1 MKQRY
6 ISTPLHRLQTK
17 PLQNCKSI
25 NTNSRTQNMASHK
38 SQINPGNANCT
49 SPLTTLLEFLRQV
62 TPPSDYLSLVAEYVT
77 KKPIRNPMNTNT
89 RHEHDQSQ
97 THGAKTASE
106 FTVHTL
112 HHYHEDIASASTPC
126 TTPSTLAAGFST
138 TGTKFSFRAPT
149 PSLSA
154 NTALATSFSRRL
166 GSRGL

>member
-1 MKQRY
+1 
-6 ISTPLHRLQTK
+6 
-17 PLQNCKSI
+17 
-25 NTNSRTQNMASHK
+25 MASHK

-49 SPLTTLLEFLRQV
+49 SPLTTRHSRVPASSYTAVRL
-62 TPPSDYLSLVAEYVT
+62 PIPSSRVCN
-77 KKPIRNPMNTNT
+77 KKPMRNPMNTNT

-97 THGAKTASE
+97 THGAKTACE

-112 HHYHEDIASASTPC
+112 HHYHEDIVSASTAC

-138 TGTKFSFRAPT
+138 TGSKFSFPAPT
-149 PSLSA
+149 LSLST